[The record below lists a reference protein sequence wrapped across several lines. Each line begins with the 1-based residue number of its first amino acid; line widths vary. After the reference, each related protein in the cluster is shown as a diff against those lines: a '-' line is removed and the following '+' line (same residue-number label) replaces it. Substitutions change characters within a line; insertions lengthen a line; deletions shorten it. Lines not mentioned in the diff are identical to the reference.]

1 LYLDSAQAELCTG
14 VNPSGVHQNIART
27 CLILEVLAIASK
39 RGLRLT
45 DVVQKTK
52 LKKTVVHRALA
63 GLVCYDLAIF
73 DDRTSRYF
81 IGDRIFGWTEKA
93 KERFGLAERVK
104 PYIRS
109 LADVLEDTCLFC
121 IMRGNEMIC
130 YARAEG
136 SFPIRTLTL
145 NAGTRRP
152 LGVGSGGLAIAAFL
166 SDERIAE
173 LLEIQREERQR
184 FGVDDAHLL
193 RGIAETRELGYAF
206 HKGLF
211 AEDMGGLAVPVRNSS
226 GDVVASVTVNALR
239 SRLEVDRRPAI
250 AETLRREV
258 ARIEKDLGQLLDEL

>member
-1 LYLDSAQAELCTG
+1 MAGGYL
-14 VNPSGVHQNIART
+14 
-27 CLILEVLAIASK
+27 
-39 RGLRLT
+39 
-45 DVVQKTK
+45 
-52 LKKTVVHRALA
+52 
-63 GLVCYDLAIF
+63 F
-73 DDRTSRYF
+73 
-81 IGDRIFGWTEKA
+81 
-93 KERFGLAERVK
+93 
-104 PYIRS
+104 
-109 LADVLEDTCLFC
+109 FC

-258 ARIEKDLGQLLDEL
+258 ARIEKDLANYWTSSDRRSAKQRSSCDPRVGRQMPLPGPDPAARAVTHPVVFRNSGKPSTRAVPGSVRSCRFPPVWTRAPAGQKKRRPA